1 RIGLEYNI
9 DYFMGKEVP
18 IILRSGIRLDDN
30 KSFYSMGFGFP
41 VIINNKL
48 VLNIDYALDPGLVDE
63 GISHLFSFTILN
75 Y

>member
-1 RIGLEYNI
+1 MN
-9 DYFMGKEVP
+9 D
-18 IILRSGIRLDDN
+18 
-30 KSFYSMGFGFP
+30 
-41 VIINNKL
+41 KL